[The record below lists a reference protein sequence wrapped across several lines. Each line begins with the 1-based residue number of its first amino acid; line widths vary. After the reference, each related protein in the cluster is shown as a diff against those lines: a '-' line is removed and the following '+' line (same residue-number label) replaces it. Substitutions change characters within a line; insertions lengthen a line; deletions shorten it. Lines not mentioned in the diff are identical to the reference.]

1 MTTTVR
7 TDILGFIVRYPA
19 VHVRE
24 LERQLSLS
32 SKLASYHLEA
42 LEAEG
47 VVRRVQTD
55 GYVRWV
61 ATRGGARLSEADLRV
76 LCHLRR
82 APAFRIAGELLACG
96 ELPQN
101 RFGKA
106 LGLAKASVTY
116 HLKALLA
123 DRVVTVRNEG
133 RSRFYRLTDPAQVRR
148 IVTTFEPIPGELDE
162 FSRALSDLLGGRR
175 RHG

>member
-1 MTTTVR
+1 MRGEVLR
-7 TDILGFIVRYPA
+7 FVARYPA

-32 SKLASYHLEA
+32 SKLASYHLRA
-42 LEAEG
+42 LEEDG
-47 VVRRVQTD
+47 LVRRVDDD

-61 ATRGGARLSEADLRV
+61 ATKGGARLSESDLRV

-82 APAFRIAGELLACG
+82 VPAFKIAAELLAHD

-101 RFGKA
+101 RLVKP
-106 LGLAKASVTY
+106 LGLAKASVSY

-123 DRVVTVRNEG
+123 DGIVAVRVEG
-133 RSRFYRLTDPAQVRR
+133 RGRHYRLVAPTQVRR
-148 IVTTFEPIPGELDE
+148 IMTTFEPIPGELDA
-162 FSRALSDLLGGRR
+162 FSRVLSDLLEGRR
-175 RHG
+175 EAKRG